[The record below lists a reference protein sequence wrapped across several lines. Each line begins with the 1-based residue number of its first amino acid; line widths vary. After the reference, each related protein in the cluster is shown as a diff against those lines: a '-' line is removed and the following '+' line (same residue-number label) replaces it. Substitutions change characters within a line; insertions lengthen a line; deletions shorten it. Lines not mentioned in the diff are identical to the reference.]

1 MKSVL
6 ATFAA
11 LALAGCMS
19 TSAPAVSEQNSAGIR
34 LVTQS
39 GVAPPF
45 ALAQTQTSA
54 NRYCA
59 AMGKRA
65 YYADTR
71 QLRSGA
77 AEHYYQCI
85 R

>member
-1 MKSVL
+1 MKPL
-6 ATFAA
+6 FAFAA
-11 LALAGCMS
+11 ALTLAGCM
-19 TSAPAVSEQNSAGIR
+19 TTTAPTVSERNSAGIR
-34 LVTQS
+34 LVTQP

-45 ALAQTQTSA
+45 ALAQTQREA
-54 NRYCA
+54 GRYCA